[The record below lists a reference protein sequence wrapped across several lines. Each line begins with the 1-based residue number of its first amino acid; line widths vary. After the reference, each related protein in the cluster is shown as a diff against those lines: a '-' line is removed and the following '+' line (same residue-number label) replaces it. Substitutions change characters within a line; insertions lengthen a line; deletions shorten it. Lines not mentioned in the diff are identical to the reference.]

1 MATSPPPTT
10 EPEEAGAPAPAG
22 DCPRCGTP
30 YAPQQ
35 EYCLECG
42 LRLPVQRGVVPRLG
56 QAWRSRLPWYPG
68 DWIWPAL
75 LGLVIAAGGAAVAIA
90 TSHSD
95 TAKRRSVIVATNASV
110 ATATEAPTTAPEPPV
125 TTPRPRPRPQ
135 TNPGGAPAAPRPAP
149 RPRPV
154 TKPAPAPAPT
164 IVAWPAGKNGYTVVL
179 ASLPSSA
186 GIEAAR
192 DKARQALAARLPS
205 VGVLDS
211 SKFSSLHPGYYVVF
225 SGVYGTLAE
234 AQRAATSAA
243 SRYANAYAR
252 QITP

>member
-1 MATSPPPTT
+1 
-10 EPEEAGAPAPAG
+10 
-22 DCPRCGTP
+22 
-30 YAPQQ
+30 
-35 EYCLECG
+35 
-42 LRLPVQRGVVPRLG
+42 LRLPVQRGVVPALG
-56 QAWRSRLPWYPG
+56 HAWRSRLPWYPG

-90 TSHSD
+90 TSRGHHE
-95 TAKRRSVIVATNASV
+95 AGRSVIVATSPPV
-110 ATATEAPTTAPEPPV
+110 ATATEAPTTAPEPP
-125 TTPRPRPRPQ
+125 TTAPSRPATRPKPRPQ
-135 TNPGGAPAAPRPAP
+135 TRPGAVKPAPKLRPAP
-149 RPRPV
+149 
-154 TKPAPAPAPT
+154 KPAGPT

-179 ASLPSSA
+179 SSLPTSA
-186 GIEAAR
+186 GIQAAR
-192 DKARQALAARLPS
+192 TKAQQALAAGLPS

-211 SKFSSLHPGYYVVF
+211 SRFSSLHPGYYVVF